1 MNSLRALLMV
11 LPFALVAHSSQ
22 AVERESFFS
31 IPYWNCFE
39 RAAEEYRLNPLL
51 LAAIAEQESSF
62 NPHAINTNGGRAVG
76 LMQIHSWWF
85 PKLSAYGISEKD
97 LYNACT
103 NVAVGAW
110 IFSQKTARYGN
121 TWKAVGSYF
130 AGTGATKEIDELRI
144 NYAASIS
151 RRYQRLAARL

>member
-1 MNSLRALLMV
+1 MNILRAPLIV
-11 LPFALVAHSSQ
+11 LIALAASSPL
-22 AVERESFFS
+22 AVERGSFSS
-31 IPYWNCFE
+31 IPYWDCFA
-39 RAAEEYRLNPLL
+39 RAAEEYSLNPLL

-62 NPHAINTNGGRAVG
+62 NSSAINTNNGRAVG

-85 PKLSAYGISEKD
+85 PKLSVYGISEKD

-130 AGTGATKEIDELRI
+130 AGTGTTKETNELRI
-144 NYAASIS
+144 NYAASVS
-151 RRYQRLAARL
+151 RRYQRLAGRL